1 MGRATPLARLR
12 ARCRDERGFALVLVL
27 WIAGLLAVLTAGL
40 SVSVRT
46 QVRVAHNVMD
56 AARAEALADGG
67 VTLAAMDLLA
77 GRRDRAH
84 ARRFPLDG
92 SAVACEIPGEGV
104 LVIAVSDEAG
114 RIDVNSAGI
123 PLLQALVAGLGEQ
136 PETAARV
143 AEAIFDFRDSDD
155 DRKPNGA
162 ESADYRAAGLGWRPK
177 NAPLQS
183 VAELAQV
190 RGLSPE
196 LLARMRPHLTAHSG
210 LPGLDIGM
218 ARPELPAL
226 LRAGSEGAQAAFGS
240 FPERHETAALP
251 AMFVSASQQNAFAV
265 RVVAQAVGRAVYVR
279 KAILDLG
286 PRQAPRQSLLRWGR
300 DTDIQTT
307 EENLLAEQ
315 KFSPC

>member
-1 MGRATPLARLR
+1 MGGAIPLARLR
-12 ARCRDERGFALVLVL
+12 ACCRDERGFALVLVL
-27 WIAGLLAVLTAGL
+27 WIAGLLAVLSAGL

-46 QVRVAHNVMD
+46 QVRVAHNVID

-67 VTLAAMDLLA
+67 ATLAAMDLLA

-84 ARRFPLDG
+84 ARRFPLEG
-92 SAVACEIPGEGV
+92 SEVACEIPGEGV
-104 LVIAVSDEAG
+104 LVISVSDEAG

-123 PLLQALVAGLGEQ
+123 PLLQALVVGLGET
-136 PETAARV
+136 PEAAARV

-190 RGLSPE
+190 HGLTPD
-196 LLARMRPHLTAHSG
+196 LFARMRPHLTAHSG
-210 LPGLDIGM
+210 LPGLDIGV
-218 ARPELPAL
+218 ARAELAAL
-226 LRAGSEGAQAAFGS
+226 LRSGSAGAYAVFGG

-251 AMFVSASQQNAFAV
+251 AMFVSASQQNAFTV
-265 RVVAQAVGRAVYVR
+265 RVVARTVAGAVYIRDAV
-279 KAILDLG
+279 LDLG
-286 PRQAPRQSLLRWGR
+286 SRQAPRQTLLRWARG
-300 DTDIQTT
+300 TDILTT
-307 EENLLAEQ
+307 EEKRLKKTQL
-315 KFSPC
+315 SSC